1 MQNLLQI
8 LKLKRS
14 KKLIVLIFIIV
25 CKANFQLIRS
35 IKNVLNGTSLDI
47 INIMYYVKQK
57 CFFKY

>member
-25 CKANFQLIRS
+25 CQAIFQLIRS